1 MTKLF
6 IPILVLTLIAG
17 CSSSQKPPQQT
28 QREKA
33 RGDWDNARASVLLSL
48 AKTQYTGGNL
58 DACRK
63 TLDDSLK
70 LDDKSVPAHLLS
82 ARLSIEQGRLELAER
97 ELQLVRVLDE
107 KNAEADYLSGIIY
120 QRWQRPETALEFY
133 TKAHEKAPAELAHLL
148 ARAEMLVAVNDRAKA
163 MEVLQSQLTYFE
175 NNAYIRDA
183 VGQLLVNDGKYIE
196 AARVLR
202 QASILAPD
210 DQGIREHLALALYYA
225 KDYRDASMV
234 LSQLMKDEGYA
245 RRSDLLFVMGECQF
259 HAGQFRDARG
269 SFETAAQL
277 QPSAP
282 AIWLALAKTSMQI
295 DDLPRTELSLR
306 KATSLDAANPETILL
321 TGYLRLQQGKL
332 DEALSAFRKASLL
345 DPSEPVSLCMSG
357 YVLEKLGRGSEAIA
371 FYAAALKLKPNDDL
385 ATTLMAQVQIN
396 E

>member
-259 HAGQFRDARG
+259 HAGQF
-269 SFETAAQL
+269 
-277 QPSAP
+277 
-282 AIWLALAKTSMQI
+282 QI
-295 DDLPRTELSLR
+295 GR
-306 KATSLDAANPETILL
+306 
-321 TGYLRLQQGKL
+321 
-332 DEALSAFRKASLL
+332 ASWR
-345 DPSEPVSLCMSG
+345 ERV
-357 YVLEKLGRGSEAIA
+357 
-371 FYAAALKLKPNDDL
+371 
-385 ATTLMAQVQIN
+385 
-396 E
+396 